1 MKKILILGISSMIG
15 NQLFDYFIK
24 SRVITFGTSRYIKK
38 KKSNIF
44 YYDPEVNFSYIQKL
58 IKKIKPNIIIN
69 TIGVIKHR
77 KEINNFYRTIY
88 INSIF
93 PHRLAQVII
102 KSKIKL
108 IHLSTDCVFSGQKG
122 NYSETDIPD
131 SNDLYGLSKSLGE
144 IKYKN
149 CLTIRTSFIGFE
161 NKNKSGFLEWIL
173 NNKNKTINGFSKAFY
188 NGLTTLE
195 ISKKILK
202 IINLGVPIYGLFHL
216 SSQKISKY
224 DLILLIIKKFKLKK
238 EIIKDNSF
246 YCDRTLNSKLIKKKL
261 KLKVP
266 GWGKMIDAMVN
277 IYEAKK

>member
-1 MKKILILGISSMIG
+1 MIG
-15 NQLFDYFIK
+15 NQLFDYLIK
-24 SRVITFGTSRYIKK
+24 SRIPTFGTSRFIKK

-44 YYDPEVNFSYIQKL
+44 YYDPEVNFSHIQKL

-102 KSKIKL
+102 NTKIKL

-131 SNDLYGLSKSLGE
+131 SDDLYGISKSLGE

-161 NKNKSGFLEWIL
+161 NKNKNGFLEWIL

-202 IINLGVPIYGLFHL
+202 IINLGLPINGLFHL

-224 DLILLIIKKFKLKK
+224 DLILLIIKKFNLKK
-238 EIIKDNSF
+238 ELIKDNSF
-246 YCDRTLNSKLIKKKL
+246 YCDRTLNSELIKKKL
-261 KLKVP
+261 KLTVP
-266 GWGKMIDAMVN
+266 GWEKMIDEMVN